1 MTTAATATRV
11 APKRVALYLGSAHG
25 DSPAYRDMTVAVVR
39 HLAASGHSLV
49 YGGGSVGL
57 MGVAADTALDEGMD
71 VHGVI
76 TRHLYDGET
85 GHTGLTSLEIVETMN
100 ERKNRMAETADAM
113 VALPG
118 GIGTLEEFFEVWTA
132 QVLGIHHKPVAL
144 VDVEG
149 YWTPLLG
156 MLDQMVSRGF
166 FNAEHRDGLI
176 HLTEVS
182 GLSTALDSWTP
193 AAAKWSQKKVH
204 TTTGA
209 MTGETRMP

>member
-1 MTTAATATRV
+1 MTAATGV
-11 APKRVALYLGSAHG
+11 APKRVALYLGSATG
-25 DSPAYRDMTVAVVR
+25 DSPAYRDITVAVVR
-39 HLAASGHSLV
+39 HLADHGHSLV

-57 MGVAADTALDEGMD
+57 MGVAADTALAAGMD

-85 GHTGLTSLEIVETMN
+85 GHTGLSSLEIVETMN

-113 VALPG
+113 VTLPG

-166 FNAEHRDGLI
+166 FSAEHRDRLI
-176 HLTEVS
+176 HLTDVS
-182 GLSTALDSWTP
+182 GLSASLDSWTP
-193 AAAKWSQKKVH
+193 AAAKWSRKKSQE
-204 TTTGA
+204 TMQMT
-209 MTGETRMP
+209 TGETRMS

>member
-1 MTTAATATRV
+1 MTAATGV
-11 APKRVALYLGSAHG
+11 APKRVALYLGSATG
-25 DSPAYRDMTVAVVR
+25 DSPAYRDITVAVVR
-39 HLAASGHSLV
+39 HLADHGHSLV

-57 MGVAADTALDEGMD
+57 MGVAADTALAAGMD

-85 GHTGLTSLEIVETMN
+85 GHTGLSSLEIVETMN

-113 VALPG
+113 VTLPG

-166 FNAEHRDGLI
+166 FSAEHRDRLI
-176 HLTEVS
+176 HLTDVS
-182 GLSTALDSWTP
+182 GLSASLDSWTP
-193 AAAKWSQKKVH
+193 AAAKWSRKKSQE
-204 TTTGA
+204 TMQMT
-209 MTGETRMP
+209 TGETRMP

>member
-1 MTTAATATRV
+1 MTAATGV
-11 APKRVALYLGSAHG
+11 APQRVALYLGSATG
-25 DSPAYRDMTVAVVR
+25 DSPAYRDITVAVVR
-39 HLAASGHSLV
+39 HLADHGHSLV

-57 MGVAADTALDEGMD
+57 MGVAADTALAAGMN

-85 GHTGLTSLEIVETMN
+85 GHTGLSSLEIVETMN

-113 VALPG
+113 VTLPG

-166 FNAEHRDGLI
+166 FSAEHRDRLI
-176 HLTEVS
+176 HLTDVS
-182 GLSTALDSWTP
+182 GLSDSLDSWTP
-193 AAAKWSQKKVH
+193 AAAKWSRKKSQE
-204 TTTGA
+204 TMQMT
-209 MTGETRMP
+209 TGETRMS

>member
-1 MTTAATATRV
+1 MTAATGV
-11 APKRVALYLGSAHG
+11 APKRVALYLGSATG
-25 DSPAYRDMTVAVVR
+25 DSPAYRDITVAVVR
-39 HLAASGHSLV
+39 HLADHGHSLV

-57 MGVAADTALDEGMD
+57 MGVAADTALAAGMD

-85 GHTGLTSLEIVETMN
+85 GHTGLSSLEIVETMN

-113 VALPG
+113 VTLPG

-156 MLDQMVSRGF
+156 MLGQMVSRGF
-166 FNAEHRDGLI
+166 FSAEHRDRLI
-176 HLTEVS
+176 HLTDVS
-182 GLSTALDSWTP
+182 GLSASLDSWTP
-193 AAAKWSQKKVH
+193 AAAKWSRKKSQE
-204 TTTGA
+204 TMQMT
-209 MTGETRMP
+209 TGETRMP

>member
-1 MTTAATATRV
+1 MSSVATAARV
-11 APKRVALYLGSAHG
+11 APKRVALYLGSATG
-25 DSPAYRDMTVAVVR
+25 DSPAYRDITVAVVR
-39 HLAASGHSLV
+39 HLAEHGHSLV

-57 MGVAADTALDEGMD
+57 MGVAADTALAAGMD

-85 GHTGLTSLEIVETMN
+85 GHTGLTSLEIVDTMN
-100 ERKNRMAETADAM
+100 ERKNRMAENADAM
-113 VALPG
+113 VTLPG

-156 MLDQMVSRGF
+156 MVDQMVSRGF
-166 FNAEHRDGLI
+166 FSAEHRDRLI
-176 HLTEVS
+176 HLTDVTR
-182 GLSTALDSWTP
+182 LSDSLDSWTP
-193 AAAKWSQKKVH
+193 AAAKWSQKTMH
-204 TTTGA
+204 TTTGV
-209 MTGETRMP
+209 MTGETRIP